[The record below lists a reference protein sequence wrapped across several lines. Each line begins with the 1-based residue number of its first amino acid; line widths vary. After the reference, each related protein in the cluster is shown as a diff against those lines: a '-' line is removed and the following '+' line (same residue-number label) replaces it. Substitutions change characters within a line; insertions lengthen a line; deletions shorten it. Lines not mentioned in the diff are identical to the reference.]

1 MFVVV
6 PFLRPS
12 EAPPSLKSRR
22 PAVASASFVF
32 LALFSAQKW
41 LRLALANRFLVYT
54 GTIGYGLYLL
64 HKIPFDAAKSFYSD
78 RHPLLTLP
86 TALAGGYAIA
96 ALSWNLLEK
105 PFLKLKRFFESKP
118 IRLDRAN
125 RQFVL
130 VRQRKELP

>member
-12 EAPPSLKSRR
+12 KAPPSLKSRR

-64 HKIPFDAAKSFYSD
+64 HKLPFDAAKSFYSD
-78 RHPLLTLP
+78 RHP
-86 TALAGGYAIA
+86 YVDA
-96 ALSWNLLEK
+96 ADSPRRRIRYCGVILE
-105 PFLKLKRFFESKP
+105 S
-118 IRLDRAN
+118 A
-125 RQFVL
+125 
-130 VRQRKELP
+130 